1 MSATMIMPS
10 HIDAA
15 IREMFKSGMI
25 QVVNAL
31 ADKYGF
37 DQDEA
42 NRFLDHAMEAHQSTI
57 REQANFNVDDFTVSG
72 FSELYKELVVWNAM
86 CLKAVAALADK
97 YGFDEKEANLFLA
110 ERSAF
115 ASDAIFQDVVKVI
128 AAHWKEENEET
139 RPEWNAKAKTPATS

>member
-1 MSATMIMPS
+1 MAATIMMPQQ
-10 HIDAA
+10 IDLV
-15 IREMFKSGMI
+15 IRERCSDVMSRA
-25 QVVNAL
+25 VAAL

-139 RPEWNAKAKTPATS
+139 RPEWNAKAKTAATS